1 MKSFLYFL
9 FIVFLI
15 NGANAREALLSQVL
29 NEDINITASFDGAK
43 IIVYGAIDPKLYNDS
58 VIIIT
63 ILGPRSKLKVSKKK
77 KYFGVW
83 LVSANNTKL
92 LNAPGYYAMATNN
105 TNFTIADST
114 LLKENQIGWENIQ
127 INTAN
132 GVSLKEDKEDYKNIL
147 KLFYKKRNLLVL
159 EKSGIDM
166 FEGTLFRAD
175 FELPGITPIGEYKVN
190 TLLVN
195 KEGTLLSSWHNNVK
209 VTKGG
214 IGAYLY
220 DYSKE
225 HSFLYGIFAA
235 LGAILLGFTASE
247 IFRRI

>member
-1 MKSFLYFL
+1 M
-9 FIVFLI
+9 
-15 NGANAREALLSQVL
+15 
-29 NEDINITASFDGAK
+29 
-43 IIVYGAIDPKLYNDS
+43 
-58 VIIIT
+58 
-63 ILGPRSKLKVSKKK
+63 GPPSKLKVSKKK

-105 TNFTIADST
+105 ADFKFTDNA
-114 LLKENQIGWENIQ
+114 LLKQNQIGWENIK
-127 INTAN
+127 IIM
-132 GVSLKEDKEDYKNIL
+132 EDEIGLEKDTEDYKNIL
-147 KLFYKKRNLLVL
+147 KLFYKKRNLLVI
-159 EKSGIDM
+159 EKSGISVLED
-166 FEGTLFRAD
+166 TLFRAD
-175 FELPGITPIGEYKVN
+175 FELPGITPIGEYKIN
-190 TLLVN
+190 TFLVD
-195 KEGTLLSSWHNNVK
+195 KGGVLLSSWQNSVK

-225 HSFLYGIFAA
+225 HSFLYGLFAA

>member
-1 MKSFLYFL
+1 MKNLLYFL
-9 FIVFLI
+9 FIILII
-15 NGANAREALLSQVL
+15 NGASAREPLLSNII
-29 NEDINITASFDGAK
+29 NENINITASFDGAK

-63 ILGPRSKLKVSKKK
+63 ILGPPSKIKISKKK

-105 TNFTIADST
+105 TDFTLVNSA
-114 LLKENQIGWENIQ
+114 LFKKNEIGWENMK
-127 INTAN
+127 INMVN
-132 GVSLKEDKEDYKNIL
+132 GKNLKKDKEDYKNIL
-147 KLFYKKRNLLVL
+147 KLFYTNKNLLVI
-159 EKSGIDM
+159 EKSGVVILED
-166 FEGTLFRAD
+166 TLFRAN

-190 TLLVN
+190 TFLVSN
-195 KEGTLLSSWHNNVK
+195 DGILLSSWQNAVK
-209 VTKGG
+209 ITKGG
-214 IGAYLY
+214 MGAYLY

-225 HSFLYGIFAA
+225 HSFLYGVFAA

>member
-1 MKSFLYFL
+1 MFF
-9 FIVFLI
+9 I
-15 NGANAREALLSQVL
+15 NGANAREPLLSNIL
-29 NEDINITASFDGAK
+29 NENINITASFDGAK
-43 IIVYGAIDPKLYNDS
+43 IIVYGAIDPKLYNNS
-58 VIIIT
+58 VVIIT
-63 ILGPRSKLKVSKKK
+63 ILGPPSKLKVSKKK

-105 TNFTIADST
+105 ADFKFTDNA
-114 LLKENQIGWENIQ
+114 LLKQNQIGWENIK
-127 INTAN
+127 IIM
-132 GVSLKEDKEDYKNIL
+132 EDEIGLEKDTEDYKNIL
-147 KLFYKKRNLLVL
+147 KLFYKKRNLLVI
-159 EKSGIDM
+159 EKSGISVLED
-166 FEGTLFRAD
+166 TLFRAD
-175 FELPGITPIGEYKVN
+175 FELPGITPIGEYKIN
-190 TLLVN
+190 TFLVD
-195 KEGTLLSSWHNNVK
+195 KGGVLLSSWQNSVK

-225 HSFLYGIFAA
+225 HSFLYGLFAA

>member
-15 NGANAREALLSQVL
+15 NGSNAREALLSQVL

-43 IIVYGAIDPKLYNDS
+43 IIVYGAIDPKLYNNS
-58 VIIIT
+58 VVIIT
-63 ILGPRSKLKVSKKK
+63 ILGPPSKLKVSKKK

-105 TNFTIADST
+105 ADFKFTDNA
-114 LLKENQIGWENIQ
+114 LLKQNQIGWENIK
-127 INTAN
+127 IIM
-132 GVSLKEDKEDYKNIL
+132 EDEIGLEKDTEDYKNIL
-147 KLFYKKRNLLVL
+147 KLFYKKRNLLVI
-159 EKSGIDM
+159 EKSGISVLED
-166 FEGTLFRAD
+166 TLFRAD
-175 FELPGITPIGEYKVN
+175 FELPGITPIGEYKIN
-190 TLLVN
+190 TFLVD
-195 KEGTLLSSWHNNVK
+195 KGGVLLSSWQNSVK

-225 HSFLYGIFAA
+225 HSFLYGLFAA

>member
-1 MKSFLYFL
+1 MKNLLYFL
-9 FIVFLI
+9 FIAFLM
-15 NGANAREALLSQVL
+15 NGANAREPLLSKVL
-29 NEDINITASFDGAK
+29 NKNINITASFDGAK
-43 IIVYGAIDPKLYNDS
+43 ITVYGAIDPKLYNGS

-63 ILGPRSKLKVSKKK
+63 ILGPPSKLKVSKKK

-105 TNFTIADST
+105 ADFKFTDNA
-114 LLKENQIGWENIQ
+114 LLKQNQIGWENIK
-127 INTAN
+127 IIM
-132 GVSLKEDKEDYKNIL
+132 EDEIGLEKDTEDYKNIL
-147 KLFYKKRNLLVL
+147 KLFYKKRNLLVI
-159 EKSGIDM
+159 EKSGISVLED
-166 FEGTLFRAD
+166 TLFRAD
-175 FELPGITPIGEYKVN
+175 FELPGITPIGEYKIN
-190 TLLVN
+190 TFLVD
-195 KEGTLLSSWHNNVK
+195 KGGVLLSSWQNSVK

-225 HSFLYGIFAA
+225 HSFLYGLFAA

>member
-1 MKSFLYFL
+1 MKNFLYFL
-9 FIVFLI
+9 FFMFFI
-15 NGANAREALLSQVL
+15 NGANAREPLLSNIL
-29 NEDINITASFDGAK
+29 NENINITASFDGAK
-43 IIVYGAIDPKLYNDS
+43 ITVYGAIDPKLYNNS
-58 VIIIT
+58 VVIIT
-63 ILGPRSKLKVSKKK
+63 ILGTPSKLKVSKKK

-105 TNFTIADST
+105 ADFKLT
-114 LLKENQIGWENIQ
+114 DNALLKQNQIGWENIK
-127 INTAN
+127 ISMEDEI
-132 GVSLKEDKEDYKNIL
+132 GLKKDTKDYKNIL
-147 KLFYKKRNLLVL
+147 KLFYKKRNLLVI
-159 EKSGIDM
+159 EKSGISVLED
-166 FEGTLFRAD
+166 TLFRAD
-175 FELPGITPIGEYKVN
+175 FELPGITPIGEYKIN
-190 TLLVN
+190 TFLVD
-195 KEGTLLSSWHNNVK
+195 KGGVLLSSWQNSVK

-225 HSFLYGIFAA
+225 HSFLYGLFAA